1 MPHHTLNEIRVQP
14 HVYNKFQIA
23 QETKF
28 KMQKSISINLGY
40 RKPFIAIIP
49 NTNKGKEMLTV

>member
-1 MPHHTLNEIRVQP
+1 MFNEKMDDEMPHHTLNEIRVQP

-28 KMQKSISINLGY
+28 KMIKTN
-40 RKPFIAIIP
+40 RKCRKVF
-49 NTNKGKEMLTV
+49 L